1 VTRMTLT
8 VGSGPFGH
16 RPSGRFD
23 FEPPK
28 AVTFVEVHP
37 RRVRAT
43 KDGVAVVDSE
53 RVRLVYRT
61 GSLPRFA
68 FPADD
73 VHVPSEPEPAVDG
86 YVSVA
91 WDAVDTWLEED
102 EEIVVHPRDPYH
114 RIDVLDT
121 SRRVVV
127 RVNGEELAAT
137 DRARILFETALP
149 PRYYLPRAD
158 VRMDR
163 LSLSDVR
170 TGCAYKGFP
179 DHFDVGESPAVAWS
193 YPEPRRDAE
202 PVGERVC
209 FYQER
214 DEVELELDGV
224 VATSPP
230 TPWSGTAWM
239 SRYRSSTGPA
249 GPPRGGTTER

>member
-1 VTRMTLT
+1 MGLT

-16 RPSGRFD
+16 RPSGHFD
-23 FEPPK
+23 FEPPD

-43 KDGVAVVDSE
+43 KGGDTVVDSE

-73 VHVPSEPEPAVDG
+73 VRVPSEPEPAVDG
-86 YVSVA
+86 YVTVA
-91 WDAVDTWLEED
+91 WDAVDAWLEED

-127 RVNGEELAAT
+127 RVDGEELAAT
-137 DRARILFETALP
+137 SGARILFETALP
-149 PRYYLPRAD
+149 ARYYVPRAD

-163 LSLSDVR
+163 LSPSDVR

-179 DHFDVGESPAVAWS
+179 DHFDVGGTPAVAWS
-193 YPEPRRDAE
+193 YPDPRRDAE
-202 PVGERVC
+202 PVRDRVC

-214 DEVELELDGV
+214 DEVEIEVDGAV
-224 VATSPP
+224 VTSGP
-230 TPWSGTAWM
+230 TPWSGTGWLA
-239 SRYRSSTGPA
+239 RYRSSTGSA
-249 GPPRGGTTER
+249 GSPRGGTTER

>member
-1 VTRMTLT
+1 MSLT
-8 VGSGPFGH
+8 VGTGPFGH
-16 RPSGRFD
+16 RPTGRFD
-23 FEPPK
+23 FDPPEK
-28 AVTFVEVHP
+28 VTFVEVYP

-43 KDGVAVVDSE
+43 QDGETVVDSE

-61 GSLPRFA
+61 ASLPRFA
-68 FPADD
+68 FPSED
-73 VHVPSEPEPAVDG
+73 VRVPSEPEPAVEG

-91 WDAVDTWLEED
+91 WDAVDAWLEED
-102 EEIVVHPRDPYH
+102 DEVVVHPRDPYH
-114 RIDVLDT
+114 RIDVLNT

-127 RVNGEELAAT
+127 RVDGEEVAT
-137 DRARILFETALP
+137 TSRARILFETALP
-149 PRYYLPRAD
+149 PRYYLPRED

-163 LSLSDVR
+163 LLLSDVR

-179 DHFDVGESPAVAWS
+179 DHFDLGDAPAVAWS
-193 YPEPRRDAE
+193 YTDPRRDAE
-202 PVGERVC
+202 LVRDYVC

>member
-1 VTRMTLT
+1 VALT

-23 FEPPK
+23 FEPPEH
-28 AVTFVEVHP
+28 VTFVEVHP

-68 FPADD
+68 FPAED
-73 VHVPSEPEPAVDG
+73 VRVPCEPEPAVEG
-86 YVSVA
+86 YVTVA
-91 WDAVDTWLEED
+91 WDAVDGWLEED

-127 RVNGEELAAT
+127 CVAGEELAAT
-137 DRARILFETALP
+137 SRARILFETALP
-149 PRYYLPRAD
+149 ARYYLPRTD

-179 DHFDVGESPAVAWS
+179 DHFDVGGSPAVAWS
-193 YPEPRRDAE
+193 YPDPRRDAD
-202 PVGERVC
+202 PVRDRVC

-214 DEVELELDGV
+214 EEVELEVDGV
-224 VATSPP
+224 VAPGIQ
-230 TPWSGTAWM
+230 TPWSGREWLA
-239 SRYRSSTGPA
+239 RYRSSTGPA
-249 GPPRGGTTER
+249 GSPRGGTTVR

>member
-1 VTRMTLT
+1 MSLT

-23 FEPPK
+23 FEPPES
-28 AVTFVEVHP
+28 VTFVEVHP

-43 KDGVAVVDSE
+43 KDGATVVDSE

-73 VHVPSEPEPAVDG
+73 VRVPSEPEPAVEG
-86 YVSVA
+86 YVTVPWGS
-91 WDAVDTWLEED
+91 VDTWLEED
-102 EEIVVHPRDPYH
+102 DEIVVHPRDPYP

-127 RVNGEELAAT
+127 RVNGEELGAT
-137 DRARILFETALP
+137 SRARILFETALP
-149 PRYYLPRAD
+149 PRYYLARAD

-163 LSLSDVR
+163 LVLSDVR

-179 DHFDVGESPAVAWS
+179 DHFDVGDSPAVAWS
-193 YPEPRRDAE
+193 YPQPRRDAE
-202 PVGERVC
+202 LVRDRVC
-209 FYQER
+209 FYHER
-214 DEVELELDGV
+214 DEVELEVDGAV
-224 VATSPP
+224 VPGVP
-230 TPWSGTAWM
+230 TQWSGTEWLA
-239 SRYRSSTGPA
+239 RYRSSTGPA
-249 GPPRGGTTER
+249 GSPRGGTTER

>member
-1 VTRMTLT
+1 MSLT
-8 VGSGPFGH
+8 VGTGPFGH
-16 RPSGRFD
+16 RPSGHFD
-23 FEPPK
+23 FEPPE

-43 KDGVAVVDSE
+43 KDGATVVDSE

-73 VHVPSEPEPAVDG
+73 VRIGSEPEPAVEG
-86 YVSVA
+86 YVTVA
-91 WDAVDTWLEED
+91 WDAVDAWFEED
-102 EEIVVHPRDPYH
+102 DEIVVHPRDPYH

-127 RVNGEELAAT
+127 HVNGHELAAT
-137 DRARILFETALP
+137 SRARILFETALP
-149 PRYYLPRAD
+149 ARYYIPRAD
-158 VRMDR
+158 VLMDR
-163 LSLSDVR
+163 LTLSDVR

-179 DHFDVGESPAVAWS
+179 DHFDAGDSPAVAWS

-202 PVGERVC
+202 LVRDRVC

-214 DEVELELDGV
+214 DEVELDVDGV
-224 VATSPP
+224 IAASARTQ
-230 TPWSGTAWM
+230 WSGTEWLA
-239 SRYRSSTGPA
+239 RYRSSTGPA
-249 GPPRGGTTER
+249 GPPRGGTTDR

>member
-1 VTRMTLT
+1 MGLT
-8 VGSGPFGH
+8 VGTGPFGH
-16 RPSGRFD
+16 RPTGRFD
-23 FEPPK
+23 FDPPES
-28 AVTFVEVHP
+28 VIFVELHP

-43 KDGVAVVDSE
+43 KDGATVVDSE

-73 VHVPSEPEPAVDG
+73 VHVPAEPEPAVEG
-86 YVSVA
+86 YVTVA

-102 EEIVVHPRDPYH
+102 DEIVVHPRDPYH
-114 RIDVLDT
+114 RIDVLDS

-127 RVNGEELAAT
+127 RVNGKELAAT
-137 DRARILFETALP
+137 RDARILFETALP

-158 VRMDR
+158 VRMEA
-163 LSLSDVR
+163 LSLSDIR

-179 DHFDVGESPAVAWS
+179 DHFDAGNSHAVAWS

-202 PVGERVC
+202 LVRDRVC

-214 DEVELELDGV
+214 DEVEVEVDGV
-224 VATSPP
+224 VATCGP
-230 TPWSGTAWM
+230 TPWSGTEWLA
-239 SRYRSSTGPA
+239 RYRSSTGPA
-249 GPPRGGTTER
+249 GPPRGGTTDR

>member
-1 VTRMTLT
+1 MGLT
-8 VGSGPFGH
+8 VGTGPFGH
-16 RPSGRFD
+16 SPSGRFD
-23 FEPPK
+23 FEHPE

-43 KDGVAVVDSE
+43 KDGVSVIESE

-61 GSLPRFA
+61 GSLPHFA

-73 VHVPSEPEPAVDG
+73 VRVPSEPELAVDG
-86 YVSVA
+86 YVTVP
-91 WDAVDTWLEED
+91 WDAVDSWFEED

-127 RVNGEELAAT
+127 RVNGQELAAT
-137 DRARILFETALP
+137 DSARILFETALP
-149 PRYYLPRAD
+149 PRYYLPRGD
-158 VRMDR
+158 VLIDR

-179 DHFDVGESPAVAWS
+179 DHFDVDDSPAVAWS

-202 PVGERVC
+202 PVRDRMC

-214 DEVELELDGV
+214 DEVELEVDGV
-224 VATSPP
+224 VATSVP
-230 TPWSGTAWM
+230 TPWSGTQWM
-239 SRYRSSTGPA
+239 ARYRSSTGPA
-249 GPPRGGTTER
+249 GPPRGGTTDR